1 MLSKAELKNVLISS
15 DTCLMG
21 EIFWNKFSIN
31 DVITMIKSYIF
42 LRGFTLFCKGSIA
55 ILYNFTLHLVE
66 KILFSIQVQLL
77 PCH

>member
-31 DVITMIKSYIF
+31 DVITMIKSYMF

-55 ILYNFTLHLVE
+55 ILYNLYNTLHLVD
-66 KILFSIQVQLL
+66 KILFSIQVQ
-77 PCH
+77 

>member
-15 DTCLMG
+15 DTCLVG
-21 EIFWNKFSIN
+21 KIFWNKFSIN

-66 KILFSIQVQLL
+66 KILFSIQVQ
-77 PCH
+77 